1 MKLINTLYYIYNII
15 LYLLFITFQFSQESK
30 LDYTI
35 LDNNDTDKDGYTD
48 LEEQNFGSNFRDSLS
63 VIYKGGWPYN
73 VDKMHM
79 TDLTFRD
86 CDSLPLGNGCECT
99 EDAQCME
106 GSDCEILFTSQNCV
120 PKEGAKLPRFIG
132 TDQFGDSVDLYDL
145 INQGHP
151 IIIEISAMW
160 SNPSS
165 LLAGWLAG
173 NPTNIKKM
181 KWWQDNFEEVKTI
194 VNSKE
199 VYYVRVLH
207 QGPVKGEPITDD
219 EVAYW
224 HKEFP
229 NINIITIADPD
240 AKIKT
245 WVRPT
250 GLPCIILFNE
260 DLTISTPAEG
270 NNADAQRRRG
280 LKAPFEALINFQ
292 SQK

>member
-1 MKLINTLYYIYNII
+1 MNYISNII
-15 LYLLFITFQFSQESK
+15 LLSILLTFQFSQESK

-73 VDKMHM
+73 IDKS
-79 TDLTFRD
+79 DASEIKFRD
-86 CDSLPLGNGCECT
+86 CNVIPYGNGCECT
-99 EDAQCME
+99 EDVQCME
-106 GSDCEILFTSQNCV
+106 DSDCEILFTSQNCV
-120 PKEGAKLPRFIG
+120 PKKGAKLPRFIG

-145 INQGHP
+145 MNQGCP
-151 IIIEISAMW
+151 IMIEVSAMW
-160 SNPSS
+160 SNPSN

-181 KWWQDNFEEVKTI
+181 KWWQDNFEEVKTNI
-194 VNSKE
+194 NAKD

-207 QGPVKGEPITDD
+207 QGPIKGEKITSE

-229 NINIITIADPD
+229 NINIITIADPE

-245 WVRPT
+245 WIRPT
-250 GLPCIILFNE
+250 GLPCITLFNE
-260 DLTISTPAEG
+260 DLTISVPAEG
-270 NNADAQRRRG
+270 NSGNAQRRRG
-280 LKAPFEALINFQ
+280 LKAPFEALITPY
-292 SQK
+292 

>member
-1 MKLINTLYYIYNII
+1 LNYISNII
-15 LYLLFITFQFSQESK
+15 LLSIFLTFQFSQESK

-35 LDNNDTDKDGYTD
+35 LDNNDTDKDGYSD
-48 LEEQNFGSNFRDSLS
+48 LEEQHFGSNFRDSLS
-63 VIYKGGWPYN
+63 VIYEGGWPYN
-73 VDKMHM
+73 VDKL
-79 TDLTFRD
+79 DRADIKFRD
-86 CDSLPLGNGCECT
+86 CNVIPYGNGCECT
-99 EDAQCME
+99 KNVQCME
-106 GSDCEILFTSQNCV
+106 ASDCEILFTSQNCV
-120 PKEGAKLPRFIG
+120 PKKGAKLPRFIG
-132 TDQFGDSVDLYDL
+132 TDQFGDNVDLYDL
-145 INQGHP
+145 MNQGHP
-151 IIIEISAMW
+151 IIIEVSAMW
-160 SNPSS
+160 SNPSN

-173 NPTNIKKM
+173 NSTNIKKM

-194 VNSKE
+194 INSKE

-207 QGPVKGEPITDD
+207 QGPVKGEPITSD

-229 NINIITIADPD
+229 NINIITIADPE

-250 GLPCIILFNE
+250 GLPCIMLFNE